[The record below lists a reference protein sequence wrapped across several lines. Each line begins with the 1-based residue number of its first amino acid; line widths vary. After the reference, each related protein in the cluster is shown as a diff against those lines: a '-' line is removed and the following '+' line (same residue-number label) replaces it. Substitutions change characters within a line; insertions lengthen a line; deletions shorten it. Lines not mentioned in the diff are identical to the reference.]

1 MSEPVTLPAFVAARL
16 DEEQARAE
24 AMEHFTVW
32 DDTYYSCAATR
43 TEPHGDLP
51 WGEDSCDCGLAGR
64 KAKRLREITAMQAI
78 LEMYTSTLA
87 LVEHPLVIEEGQFTG
102 KISVQ
107 DYMDAKRELAVLQRR
122 HGAGR
127 HLE

>member
-78 LEMYTSTLA
+78 LAQCADAAGMDPWDVGDLGVRLGEATLRRLA
-87 LVEHPLVIEEGQFTG
+87 AIWSDHADYHPGWAPE
-102 KISVQ
+102 
-107 DYMDAKRELAVLQRR
+107 
-122 HGAGR
+122 
-127 HLE
+127 